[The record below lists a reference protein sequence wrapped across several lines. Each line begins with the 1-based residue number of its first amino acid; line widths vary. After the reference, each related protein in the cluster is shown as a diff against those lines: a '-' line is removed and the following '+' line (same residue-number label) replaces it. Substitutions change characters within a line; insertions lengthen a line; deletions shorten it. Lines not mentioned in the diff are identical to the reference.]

1 MDKQIL
7 ARIFVLLSY
16 MIGAWGLPVYL
27 IFQYCLWLAEI
38 NRIVYILNSI
48 PLGILLGFWFW
59 ISIGI
64 FGYSIGE
71 E

>member
-1 MDKQIL
+1 MNKQIL
-7 ARIFVLLSY
+7 ARMFVLLSY
-16 MIGAWGLPVYL
+16 MIGAWGLPTYFV
-27 IFQYCLWLAEI
+27 FQYCLWLAEI
-38 NRIVYILNSI
+38 NRIVYILNFI
-48 PLGILLGFWFW
+48 PLCILLGFWFL